1 MCPALSPAS
10 PIALFD
16 SGVGGISVLAEM
28 LRRLP
33 GESFIYFGDSANAPY
48 GSRSAEE
55 VCALTDMH
63 VARLLGMDAK
73 AVVIACNTAT
83 GAAIAYLR
91 RRYPHIPI
99 IGMEPA
105 VRPAALAHPGGRIL
119 VMATPG
125 TLASEKFR
133 TLMSKYADTAQII
146 PVPCPRLARM
156 IENGILQG
164 SELQSYLTEVL
175 TPHLPAD
182 AVVLGCT
189 HYPFVREAIAAAA
202 GTHRIYDGGEGTAR
216 ETARRLAESS
226 MLQNGTARG
235 SVQILNSDPSAERME
250 FCRRLLLSASENPP
264 VFS

>member
-1 MCPALSPAS
+1 MCPSPAS

-28 LRRLP
+28 LRRLS

-55 VCALTDMH
+55 VRALTDSH
-63 VARLLGMDAK
+63 VSQLIGMGAK
-73 AVVIACNTAT
+73 AIVIACNTAT

-91 RRYPHIPI
+91 EKYPHIPI

-133 TLMSKYADTAQII
+133 TLMDAHADTAQII
-146 PVPCPRLARM
+146 PVPCTRLARM
-156 IENGILQG
+156 IENGILRG
-164 SELQSYLTEVL
+164 AELQAYLTEVL
-175 TPHLPAD
+175 APHLPAD

-189 HYPFVREAIAAAA
+189 HYPFVRDAISAAA
-202 GTHRIYDGGEGTAR
+202 GTDQIYDGGEGTAR
-216 ETARRLAESS
+216 ETARRLAQTD
-226 MLQNGTARG
+226 MLSAGTAR
-235 SVQILNSDPSAERME
+235 STVQILNSDPSPERIR
-250 FCRRLLLSASENPP
+250 FCRRLLLSAVEIPP
-264 VFS
+264 DFS

>member
-1 MCPALSPAS
+1 MRPALSPAS

-28 LRRLP
+28 LHRLP

-48 GSRSAEE
+48 GSRSSEE

-63 VARLLGMDAK
+63 VAHLIGMGAK
-73 AVVIACNTAT
+73 AIVIACNTAT
-83 GAAIAYLR
+83 GAAIVHLR
-91 RRYPHIPI
+91 SKYPHIPI

-125 TLASEKFR
+125 TLASDKFR
-133 TLMSKYADTAQII
+133 TLMNAYAKAAQII

-156 IENGILQG
+156 IESGILQG
-164 SELQSYLTEVL
+164 TVLHAYLTEIL

-189 HYPFVREAIAAAA
+189 HYPFVREAIAASA
-202 GTHRIYDGGEGTAR
+202 GTTCIYDGGEGTAR
-216 ETARRLAESS
+216 ETARRLAEIG
-226 MLQNGTARG
+226 MLRQAKTPG
-235 SVQILNSDPSAERME
+235 SVQILNSDPSAERIE
-250 FCRRLLLSASENPP
+250 FCRRLLLSAVDDPP